1 MSMNVNLHIDR
12 LILDGLDFGYEQRTL
27 LQAAV
32 QTELGRLLT
41 AGGVSSEIAT
51 SGAIPHV
58 AGKAIEVQQQNGPND
73 TGRRIAASVYGAIG
87 APLTESRS

>member
-12 LILDGLDFGYEQRTL
+12 LVLDGLDLDHHQRPL

-32 QTELGRLLT
+32 QAELGRLLT
-41 AGGVSSEIAT
+41 AGGLSNEITNA
-51 SGAIPHV
+51 GAIPRV
-58 AGKAIEVQQQNGPND
+58 AGNAIEVQQQHGPRD

-87 APLTESRS
+87 TPLQ

>member
-1 MSMNVNLHIDR
+1 MNINLHIDR
-12 LILDGLDFGYEQRTL
+12 LILDGLDFGHDQRAL

-41 AGGVSSEIAT
+41 AGGLSNEIAIA
-51 SGAIPHV
+51 GAIPRV
-58 AGKAIEVQQQNGPND
+58 AGKAIEVQQQHGPHD

-87 APLTESRS
+87 APLTDSRS